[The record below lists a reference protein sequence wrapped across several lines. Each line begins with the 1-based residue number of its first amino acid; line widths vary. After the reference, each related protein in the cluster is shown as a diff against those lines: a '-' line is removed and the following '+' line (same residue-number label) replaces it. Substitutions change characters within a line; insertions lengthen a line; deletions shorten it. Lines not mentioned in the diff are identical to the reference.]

1 MDARQADGMRER
13 PPLSEC
19 EIKLDAPRPLLRE
32 AARRLGLLDAPARSL
47 RAVYYD
53 APDRALEQARMSLRA
68 RSAEGAWTTT
78 FKWPRKGDGL
88 FVHGEA
94 EAQGSP
100 PQGNAAPDL
109 SALDPQALSL
119 LENVTDAQA
128 LAPRFETRVR
138 RRVAL
143 IEREGARIEAAF
155 DEGFLLVGKRRAPI
169 AEIELEWISG
179 PPQGLYALAREIVDA
194 GLRIAPL
201 AKSARG
207 YLLAAGETPAPVR
220 ASPLALDADMR
231 AEDALA
237 GVVETT
243 LAQFLA
249 NMPAL
254 AGAHSMEAAH
264 QMRVA
269 LRRLR
274 AGLALF
280 DKRAPE
286 AGLRRF
292 RQEAGELARALG
304 PARDW
309 DVFLAGL
316 EDAPFAA
323 ADAEYGLIA
332 LRARAM
338 RRRAQAHG
346 EARAVAQ
353 SAQASIFALDLQAF
367 AAARGWR
374 ADPQGALWRDES
386 ARAFALARL
395 AELDKRARKRGKG
408 LRRLDAAGRH
418 RLRIALKNLRYAAEF
433 FAPALAPDDLRPLLK
448 PTTRLLDML
457 GAAKDAVAAA
467 RLAASLGRKAGPHLA
482 RAIGLAQGW
491 SLRAAGAGDERLR
504 KRFAKLHAAPRP
516 WS

>member
-1 MDARQADGMRER
+1 MDARQAEEMRER

-19 EIKLDAPRPLLRE
+19 EIKLNGPRPLLRE

-53 APDRALEQARMSLRA
+53 APDRALEQARMSLRV

-78 FKWPRKGDGL
+78 FKWPLAGDGL
-88 FVHGEA
+88 FVHREA

-100 PQGNAAPDL
+100 PQGDAAPDL
-109 SALDPQALSL
+109 SALDPQALSA
-119 LENVTDAQA
+119 LESAVDAQA
-128 LAPRFETRVR
+128 LAPRFETRMR
-138 RRVAL
+138 RRAAL

-155 DEGFLLVGKRRAPI
+155 DEGFLLAGDERAPI

-179 PPQGLYALAREIVDA
+179 PPQGLYALARELVDA

-220 ASPLALDADMR
+220 ASPLALDTDAS
-231 AEDALA
+231 AQDALVA
-237 GVVETT
+237 LIDNALG
-243 LAQFLA
+243 QFLA
-249 NMPAL
+249 NAPAIE
-254 AGAHSMEAAH
+254 GAHAEEAVH

-280 DKRAPE
+280 DKRAPDS
-286 AGLRRF
+286 GLRRF

-316 EDAPFAA
+316 EAIPFAA
-323 ADAEYGLIA
+323 AGAESGLFA

-346 EARAVAQ
+346 QARALARG
-353 SAQASIFALDLQAF
+353 AQASIFALDLQAF

-374 ADPQGALWRDES
+374 ADPHGALWRDEG
-386 ARAFALARL
+386 ARGFALARL
-395 AELDKRARKRGKG
+395 AALDKRARKRGKG

-448 PTTRLLDML
+448 PTTRLLDLL
-457 GAAKDAVAAA
+457 GAANDAAAGA
-467 RLAASLGRKAGPHLA
+467 RLAASLGSKGGPHLA
-482 RAIGLAQGW
+482 RAVGLTQGW
-491 SLRAAGAGDERLR
+491 ALRAAATDDERLR
-504 KRFAKLHAAPRP
+504 ALFAKLRAAPRP
-516 WS
+516 WA